1 MRPLI
6 DCALAA
12 FRARQFCF
20 RSPQQLVFRLP
31 LTKEW
36 LLSPLGDWEI
46 FRLRLRQELKTG
58 LFCGLKSNW
67 SSPLNRHAKDLQS
80 RRSYFSKEPES
91 CGD

>member
-12 FRARQFCF
+12 FRARQFWF
-20 RSPQQLVFRLP
+20 RSPRQLVLQVP

-46 FRLRLRQELKTG
+46 FRLRLRQEIKTG

-67 SSPLNRHAKDLQS
+67 SSLLNRHAKYLQS
-80 RRSYFSKEPES
+80 RRSYFSEEAES